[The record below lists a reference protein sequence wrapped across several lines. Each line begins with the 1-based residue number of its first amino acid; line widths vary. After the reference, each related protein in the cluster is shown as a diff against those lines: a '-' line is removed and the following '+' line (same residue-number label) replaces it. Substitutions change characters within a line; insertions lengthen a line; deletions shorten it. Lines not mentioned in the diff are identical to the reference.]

1 MILNSN
7 FRFALRIM
15 SKRTGFNCLC
25 ALVIALGLS
34 ISLINIALMNIVA
47 YEELPFEDGDRFAI
61 PRVANQINSTVPI
74 ELWDIYQY
82 TYLKENA
89 QSFSEIG
96 AMLPSLAG
104 VISDGETSDR
114 YNTAALTPNLL
125 RITQVQPLLGRSL
138 TEEDDLQGAQPVA
151 MISHRVWQN
160 FFNGRQDIIG
170 SLAQINGENRTIIG
184 VMPPGFAYP
193 IVNDIWIPLHL
204 TPNSQPGDE
213 SPLLTIAGLLEEG
226 ASIRSASRELN
237 NLLDRLVS
245 QYPEHY
251 QSYPAD
257 VRPYVLI
264 QNAGT
269 MPLVNTM
276 AGVIVIIILLSCL
289 NLGNLLLVRAN
300 ERYQELLI
308 RSTVGANRVNLIFP
322 VLLESLLICIIGGSI
337 GLLFTYGGMA
347 FVDNALFNLRGV
359 ELPFWVHFDLTG
371 ETIALALIIV
381 LFIWL
386 LAGGIPAWKMTRIDI
401 AQGLGSG
408 SKGTAQIGHG
418 RSTTVLVGF
427 ELIVSVFLLI
437 LCGMLVLNIEA
448 ASRADYGVESA
459 NRLAARVDLPEA
471 TYSTDQAR
479 IEYLQNLQLELES
492 TPEVIN
498 ATFATAL
505 PGNGGSFT
513 SVQIEDAELNVE
525 SNLPIHRVVSV
536 AEHYFQELGVELIGG
551 RFFDFSDTATSQ
563 QVAVVDEIL
572 ASHLWPALYAE
583 NPASVIGKRFMLE
596 PDENPQWVTVVG
608 INGHVIQNSPLAE
621 PQRRASIYRPFSQR
635 TQSRVDLV
643 IETRGDTIQNFQAL
657 QLAASAVD
665 REVPLYRFRNFDLVL
680 TDSLAAMV
688 IVGQI
693 FTVVSLVTL
702 GLAASGIYAIISRTV
717 LQRTH
722 ESGIRRAL
730 GSTDINAVLLFVR
743 KGLLYFSIA
752 IVVGGVMAAISSQPL
767 SVLFPQMADYLP
779 TVFPSVALLFG
790 LIIMSASYLP
800 ARRIVA
806 MEPGEA
812 LHYE

>member
-1 MILNSN
+1 M
-7 FRFALRIM
+7 
-15 SKRTGFNCLC
+15 C

-61 PRVANQINSTVPI
+61 PRVANQINSTVPV
-74 ELWDIYQY
+74 ELWDTYQY

-89 QSFSEIG
+89 QSFSETG

-125 RITQVQPLLGRSL
+125 RITQIQPLLGRSL
-138 TEEDDLQGAQPVA
+138 TEEDELQGAQPVA

-170 SLAQINGENRTIIG
+170 SLAQINGENRTIVG

-213 SPLLTIAGLLEEG
+213 SPLLTVAGLLEEG
-226 ASIRSASRELN
+226 ASIRSASEELN

-308 RSTVGANRVNLIFP
+308 RSTVGANRLNLIFP

-337 GLLFTYGGMA
+337 GLLLTYGGMA
-347 FVDNALFNLRGV
+347 FVDNALLNLRGV

-418 RSTTVLVGF
+418 KSTTIIVGF

-459 NRLAARVDLPEA
+459 NRLTARVDLPEA
-471 TYSTDQAR
+471 NYATDQTR
-479 IEYLQNLQLELES
+479 NEYFQNLQIELES
-492 TPEVIN
+492 IPGVVNT
-498 ATFATAL
+498 TFATAL
-505 PGNGGSFT
+505 PGTGGSFT
-513 SVQIEDAELNVE
+513 PVRIEDTEFNPEAR
-525 SNLPIHRVVSV
+525 LPIHRVISV
-536 AEHYFQELGVELIGG
+536 EEQYFQKLGVELVGG
-551 RFFDFSDTATSQ
+551 RFFDFSDTASSQ
-563 QVAVVDEIL
+563 QVAIVDEVL
-572 ASHLWPALYAE
+572 ARHLWPDTYDE
-583 NPASVIGKRFMLE
+583 NPELVIGERFMLDPE
-596 PDENPQWVTVVG
+596 ENSQWITVVG
-608 INGHVIQNSPLAE
+608 INSHIIQNSPLSE
-621 PQRRASIYRPFSQR
+621 PQRRTAIYRPFSQR
-635 TQSRVDLV
+635 TEPRVNLV
-643 IETRGDTIQNFQAL
+643 IETRENTFDDFLSL
-657 QLAASAVD
+657 QQAASAVD
-665 REVPLYRFRNFDLVL
+665 REVPLYRFRNFDLLL
-680 TDSLAAMV
+680 TDSMAAIV

-722 ESGIRRAL
+722 ESGVRRAL
-730 GSTDINAVLLFVR
+730 GSTDLNAVLLFVR
-743 KGLLYFSIA
+743 KGLVYFSIA
-752 IVVGGVMAAISSQPL
+752 IAIGGAMATVGSQPL

-779 TVFPSVALLFG
+779 IVFPSVTLLFG